1 MRPVKRV
8 RVQPR
13 PGPSYIAGN
22 PQRRRSARA
31 ANRSGPSAWM
41 RSANARV
48 IELVH
53 HSRAGSVRSASGY
66 QPKLDIAEQCRLN
79 FGRHRSGLK
88 YGLDY
93 LFCLHDN
100 NGTVFDAFLERTFSW
115 HPGGPRPHSTPWV
128 GIVHVPPGLPDWF
141 HPEQSH
147 EKLFGSQLWDASRPH
162 CLGLYAFSNYH
173 REFLQERLG
182 IPVNTLFLP
191 TETPWRKWSWRKFLA
206 NRDRKVVQ
214 IGWWA
219 RNLHAIYQLQASTFR
234 KVFLDVEHPS
244 IRVLMEKEKRVLLSR
259 GAFSDK
265 MYESVQTLGYVSDRD
280 YDHLL
285 SENVV
290 FLSLYDAS
298 ASNAVVECMARNT
311 PILINPLPAIVEY
324 LGREYPFYFTSLEEA
339 AEKLTDLDLIRR
351 AHTYLAVHPA
361 KEKLTGTFFL
371 KSMAE
376 SPIYRALPAGPGPR

>member
-1 MRPVKRV
+1 M
-8 RVQPR
+8 
-13 PGPSYIAGN
+13 S
-22 PQRRRSARA
+22 SA
-31 ANRSGPSAWM
+31 S
-41 RSANARV
+41 ARV

-53 HSRAGSVRSASGY
+53 HSRARSVRSASGY
-66 QPKLDIAEQCRLN
+66 QPKLDIADQCKLN

-93 LFCLHDN
+93 LLCLHN
-100 NGTVFDAFLERTFSW
+100 ENGTVFDAFLERTLSW
-115 HPGGPRPHSTPWV
+115 HPRVPRPHSTPWV
-128 GIVHVPPGLPDWF
+128 GIVHVPPGLPGWF

-147 EKLFGSQLWDASRPH
+147 EKLFGSELWDASRPH
-162 CLGLYAFSNYH
+162 CLGLYALSNYH

-182 IPVNTLFLP
+182 VPVNTLFLP
-191 TETPWRKWSWRKFLA
+191 TETPWRKWSWRRFLA
-206 NRDRKVVQ
+206 NRDRRVVQ

-219 RNLHAIYQLQASTFR
+219 RNLHAIYQLRASNFR
-234 KVFLDVEHPS
+234 KVFLDVEHAS
-244 IRVLMEKEKRVLLSR
+244 IRVLMEKERRVLLSK
-259 GAFSDK
+259 GTFSDK
-265 MYESVQTLGYVSDRD
+265 MYESVQTLGYVSDHD
-280 YDHLL
+280 YDRLL

-324 LGREYPFYFTSLEEA
+324 LGQEYPFYFTSLEEA

-351 AHTYLAVHPA
+351 AHTYLVVHPA

-376 SPIYRALPAGPGPR
+376 SPIYRTLPTGPGLR